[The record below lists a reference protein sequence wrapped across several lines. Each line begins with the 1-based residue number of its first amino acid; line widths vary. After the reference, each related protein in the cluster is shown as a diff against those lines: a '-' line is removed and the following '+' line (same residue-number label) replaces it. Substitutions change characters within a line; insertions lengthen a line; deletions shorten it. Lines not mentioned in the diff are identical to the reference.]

1 MSVHDAGMNWQSIA
15 AIAIVLVTVTLFIV
29 RAMRPPKKP
38 GCGGGCGCGR

>member
-1 MSVHDAGMNWQSIA
+1 
-15 AIAIVLVTVTLFIV
+15 VLVTIVIFIV